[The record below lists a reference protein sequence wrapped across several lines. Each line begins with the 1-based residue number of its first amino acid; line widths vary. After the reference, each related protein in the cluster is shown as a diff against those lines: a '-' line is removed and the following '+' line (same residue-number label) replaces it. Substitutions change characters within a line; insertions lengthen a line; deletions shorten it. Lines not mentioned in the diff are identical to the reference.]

1 MVSGLAGLFR
11 WGGVIVALVAQAT
24 QPVASQSLPPTIW
37 GPPEDPALACAQ
49 ADQSRILKPGET
61 EAVFSFRL
69 TNVSAENVVVLNV
82 MTSCSCATAKHP
94 PTPWQ
99 IGPGESGE
107 LQIVMD
113 LHGKTGTVEKGA
125 AVETQ
130 KGVRPLTMR
139 VTIPPTPV
147 APAGG
152 SMREKNLQLAVV
164 DRQAVFK
171 GDCVRCHVTPAAG
184 LTGQPL
190 YAAACG
196 VCHESAHRASMVPDL
211 RQLDHPTNREFWRQM
226 IAQGKPGTLM
236 PAFAREHGGPL
247 TGPQIDSLAQYL
259 AATLSPLHPA
269 KATPPAR

>member
-1 MVSGLAGLFR
+1 
-11 WGGVIVALVAQAT
+11 LV
-24 QPVASQSLPPTIW
+24 
-37 GPPEDPALACAQ
+37 CAQ
-49 ADQSRILKPGET
+49 AAQARALQPGET
-61 EAVFSFRL
+61 EAGFTFRL

-113 LHGKTGTVEKGA
+113 VHGKTGTVEKGA

-130 KGVRPLTMR
+130 KGVRPLTMS
-139 VTIPPTPV
+139 VTIPP
-147 APAGG
+147 APAASAGG
-152 SMREKNLQLAVV
+152 TMREKNLQLAAI

-171 GDCVRCHVTPAAG
+171 GDCARCHAAPAAG
-184 LTGQPL
+184 LMGQPL
-190 YAAACG
+190 YVAACG
-196 VCHESAHRASMVPDL
+196 VCHEAEHRASMVPDL
-211 RQLDHPTNREFWRQM
+211 RRLDHPTNREFWRQM

-236 PAFAREHGGPL
+236 PAFAHEHGGPL

-259 AATLSPLHPA
+259 AATLSPRHPA
-269 KATPPAR
+269 KTAPAAR